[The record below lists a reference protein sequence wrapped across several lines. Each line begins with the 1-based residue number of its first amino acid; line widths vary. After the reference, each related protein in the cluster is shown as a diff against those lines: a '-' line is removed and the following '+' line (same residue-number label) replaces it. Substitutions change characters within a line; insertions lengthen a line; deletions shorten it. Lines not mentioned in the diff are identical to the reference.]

1 MLVNWNDLWK
11 GFISFGRCVCD
22 KYIGVQKMEKEDLET
37 IKMTHFD
44 LYLE

>member
-1 MLVNWNDLWK
+1 MTCGK
-11 GFISFGRCVCD
+11 GLSLLGCVCD
-22 KYIGVQKMEKEDLET
+22 KSIGVQKMEKEDLET